1 MGRKLL
7 RCNPPVWFIL
17 KHAKSCGRGGKGNLL
32 VLSRVNLFA
41 ILWRVFQIDAW
52 YYYLVSFTG
61 PKLFA
66 PDLHCH
72 SKFDIGRDLIQ
83 INHCVYWRHTCIP
96 GSKQSLRDKGKYF
109 GAMPATLAL
118 YITLTLDVIN
128 TVYI

>member
-7 RCNPPVWFIL
+7 RCNPPVWCIL
-17 KHAKSCGRGGKGNLL
+17 KHAKSCGRGGKGNSL
-32 VLSRVNLFA
+32 VLSRVNLFT
-41 ILWRVFQIDAW
+41 ILWRVVQIDAW
-52 YYYLVSFTG
+52 YYYLVSY
-61 PKLFA
+61 
-66 PDLHCH
+66 CH

-83 INHCVYWRHTCIP
+83 TNHCVYWRHTCIP

-128 TVYI
+128 TVYIYRTVNS